1 MPNGNLP
8 GLQKMN
14 RYSGFTPAITERLW
28 IISKARWSSLDSGS
42 KHYLSRGGAGKRYP
56 EVYENSRREAII
68 AYVILFYLK
77 IVQ

>member
-1 MPNGNLP
+1 
-8 GLQKMN
+8 
-14 RYSGFTPAITERLW
+14 
-28 IISKARWSSLDSGS
+28 
-42 KHYLSRGGAGKRYP
+42 LSRGGAGKRYP